1 MKFTVGQIVFV
12 KDNILADSGRYG
24 IIVENDIETWFTII
38 VETGEILE
46 VHIDLIKPISDEDML
61 AKVAYMQPYFKA
73 LHRVFTET
81 KEVMEERSK

>member
-1 MKFTVGQIVFV
+1 MKFKVGQIVFV
-12 KDNILADSGRYG
+12 KDNWLSDEGKYG
-24 IIVENDIETWFTII
+24 IVVENEIETWFTII

-46 VHIDLIKPISDEDML
+46 VHIDLIKPISDEDVL

-81 KEVMEERSK
+81 VDMMNERNR

>member
-24 IIVENDIETWFTII
+24 IVVEDLDTWYTII
-38 VETGEILE
+38 MEDGYILE
-46 VHIDLIKPISDEDML
+46 VGQDLIKPMSDEDMF
-61 AKVAYMQPYFKA
+61 AKAAFMQPYFKA

-81 KEVMEERSK
+81 VDMMNERNR